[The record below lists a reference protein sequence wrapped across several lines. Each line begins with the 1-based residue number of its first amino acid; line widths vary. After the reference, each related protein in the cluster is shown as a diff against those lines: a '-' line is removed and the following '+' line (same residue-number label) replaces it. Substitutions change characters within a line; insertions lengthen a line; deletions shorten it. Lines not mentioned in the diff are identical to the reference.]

1 MVRKK
6 DDKNI
11 FMAQYNILVVDDEI
25 NNLNLLKRTL
35 RKKYNVFTAISGP
48 EALEILK
55 DNKVDLI
62 ISDQRM
68 PEMEGTTFFEHTLKI
83 SPDSVRILITGYS
96 DVTTLISAIN
106 NVKIN
111 KYIKKPWSPNNLI
124 NIVDAALELYQLNK
138 NNHELISDLKELFS
152 GTIKAIMEALDAKD
166 SFTFGRSKR
175 VAYHSLK
182 VGEIMK
188 LSESE
193 LSELE
198 LAGLLHDIGLIG
210 VPDNILS
217 KPENLTL
224 QEFEI
229 VKKHVILGAEIL
241 HDIKQLKHITPIIR
255 HHHERFDGT
264 GYPDRLKGHDIPI
277 QARII
282 AVADAYDSMVSHR
295 AYRKSLVH
303 SEAVARI
310 KQGSGSQ
317 FDPDAVEAFISV
329 VGD

>member
-1 MVRKK
+1 MG
-6 DDKNI
+6 
-11 FMAQYNILVVDDEI
+11 QYNILVVDDEI

-35 RKKYNVFTAISGP
+35 RKKYNVFTAISGL

-55 DNKVDLI
+55 ENKVDLI

-68 PEMEGTTFFEHTLKI
+68 PEMEGTTFFERSLKI

-96 DVTTLISAIN
+96 DVTTLINAIN

-111 KYIKKPWSPNNLI
+111 KYIKKPWSPSDLI
-124 NIVDAALELYQLNK
+124 NIVDAALELYQLDK
-138 NNHELISDLKELFS
+138 HNHELICDLKELFS

-224 QEFEI
+224 QEFEVI
-229 VKKHVILGAEIL
+229 KKHVILGAEIL
-241 HDIKQLKHITPIIR
+241 RDIKQLKHIMPIIK

-264 GYPDRLKGHDIPI
+264 GYPDGLKGLEIPI

-295 AYRKSLVH
+295 AYRKSLAH
-303 SEAVARI
+303 SEAVDRI

-317 FDPDAVEAFISV
+317 FDPDVVEAFVSV
-329 VGD
+329 VGV